1 MVRIS
6 NGDRFGRLTA
16 IEPEPERDKGYI
28 VWRCRCDCG
37 REISVRSSAL
47 RNGKKTSCGKC
58 HRDPK
63 AKDITGKR
71 CGMLV
76 AIERT
81 EMKSGSSYLWRCRCD
96 CGKIIELTTSEFNSG
111 NRTSCGCARQRR
123 KIELAHIRQVEKEKR
138 LASPKKPKVETK
150 IRKRRSDNTT
160 GCSGVYKVR
169 GKYEAH
175 FCYGGQRRYLGRF
188 QDFDAAVEAR
198 RRAEQEWLTNQSNE
212 TE

>member
-1 MVRIS
+1 MVRITG
-6 NGDRFGRLTA
+6 GDHFGRLTA
-16 IEPEPERDKGYI
+16 IAPEKERDKGYI

-37 REISVRSSAL
+37 RENILVRSSAL

-58 HRDPK
+58 HRDPRE
-63 AKDITGKR
+63 KDITGKR

-76 AIERT
+76 AIEQTGR
-81 EMKSGSSYLWRCRCD
+81 KKGSSYLWRCRCD
-96 CGKIIELTTSEFNSG
+96 CGNYIELTTSEFNSG
-111 NRTSCGCARQRR
+111 NRASCGCARQRR
-123 KIELAHIRQVEKEKR
+123 KMELSRIRQEEKEKR

-188 QDFDAAVEAR
+188 KDFEAAVEAR
-198 RRAEQEWLTNQSNE
+198 RRAEREWLADLPMG
-212 TE
+212 